1 MPFRGLFLRSRS
13 SLTPTTPLRYRLY
26 SCPVWHLSL
35 CSQAHRLLRAGQ
47 ERHPYPGTYH
57 VRYGAKAFALTTL
70 IFHML
75 HVPVWYECLLQ
86 PHCSPDDEVP
96 EGTSYSR
103 HPVPFAESV
112 LFSFILF
119 LLPFLSRVFPK
130 ASCFPRFCCPYPIWE
145 PLFFDGKFIRVSGN
159 ERVPAKS
166 LCPEKNNDVVC
177 DFPNIFFVQNF
188 SNSTFPEKIMP

>member
-1 MPFRGLFLRSRS
+1 MAATFGKYPSLDKQWRKMMFPFYPYLSTKNRNATQEEWKSR
-13 SLTPTTPLRYRLY
+13 RLI
-26 SCPVWHLSL
+26 WDFKD
-35 CSQAHRLLRAGQ
+35 G
-47 ERHPYPGTYH
+47 
-57 VRYGAKAFALTTL
+57 KAFALTTL

-159 ERVPAKS
+159 ERVPAMS
-166 LCPEKNNDVVC
+166 LCPEKNND
-177 DFPNIFFVQNF
+177 DGLSLSQHFFRSKLF
-188 SNSTFPEKIMP
+188 